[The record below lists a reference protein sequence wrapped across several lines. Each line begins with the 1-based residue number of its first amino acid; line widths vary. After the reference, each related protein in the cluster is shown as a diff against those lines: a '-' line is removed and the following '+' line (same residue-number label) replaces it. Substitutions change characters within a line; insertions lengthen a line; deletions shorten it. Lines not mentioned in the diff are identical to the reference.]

1 MITCKICG
9 KEVKQITSSHLKSHQ
24 MTISLYKEQFPGS
37 PIIDPETS
45 AIISSKASGRERTQ
59 EHKDALRATISAQYA
74 NGRKANRGKLGKSD
88 SEETLEKKRL
98 ARTGKTHTQQ
108 TKDKIGLAHRGKTV
122 SRESV
127 EKCQATK
134 KARIEEFGPY
144 KPGVMSPEVMEARNA
159 KLSEIARKRTPD
171 QVAEK
176 VRLMNEAR
184 RGQIISEE
192 ERENHRRA
200 RLKYMSENPQRK
212 FSDTAGEIQLKYWL
226 SDNNLDYEHQF
237 LIQEDSWQLYDF
249 YVPSLNL
256 LIEFDGAHHW
266 DAVWFGVVGKTQ
278 AEKDKLLEKQKSKDA
293 MCSEYA
299 KRRGYNIVRIQG
311 CRCVNDTDKVPDFNT
326 QMLNQGY
333 DISNMKPLRIP
344 YKIGNTLYFDKE

>member
-127 EKCQATK
+127 EKCRETK

-144 KPGVMSPEVMEARNA
+144 TPGVMSPEVMEARNA

-184 RGQIISEE
+184 RGQKLTPEARLRYSE
-192 ERENHRRA
+192 A
-200 RLKYMSENPQRK
+200 RLKFMKEHPEKLGRK
-212 FSDTAGEIQLKYWL
+212 MFDTVPELEFERELQ
-226 SDNNLDYEHQF
+226 NLCIEYQKQF
-237 LIQEDSWQLYDF
+237 HTSKPHFVYDF
-249 YVPSLNL
+249 KILENI
-256 LIEFDGAHHW
+256 LIEIDGPYHRRSDLFDSIDEFNYRVERDKIKRISARAHGYHLFNIPVEQHLPEDW
-266 DAVWFGVVGKTQ
+266 KEV
-278 AEKDKLLEKQKSKDA
+278 LLEQGMDITNPTCVPLDKDP
-293 MCSEYA
+293 E
-299 KRRGYNIVRIQG
+299 
-311 CRCVNDTDKVPDFNT
+311 
-326 QMLNQGY
+326 
-333 DISNMKPLRIP
+333 
-344 YKIGNTLYFDKE
+344 TLYGIKKMLLDIFRERSKK